1 MGPFVL
7 HAKGKSAECSAGVG
21 RGREGGERLWRKVKV
36 KTEAMTL

>member
-7 HAKGKSAECSAGVG
+7 HAKGKAVECSAGVG
-21 RGREGGERLWRKVKV
+21 RGREGGERLWGKVKV